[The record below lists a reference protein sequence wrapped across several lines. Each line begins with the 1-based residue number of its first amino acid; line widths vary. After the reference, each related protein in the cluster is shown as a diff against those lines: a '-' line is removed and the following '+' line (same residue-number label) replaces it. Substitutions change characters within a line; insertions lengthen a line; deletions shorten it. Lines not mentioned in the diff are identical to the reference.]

1 MTLLIVYALVAI
13 GVSFLCSLLEACLL
27 SLPRSYVE
35 SLADGGSRAGQR
47 LVKMKK
53 DIDRPLAAILTLN
66 TIAHTA
72 GAAGVGAQAAKV
84 WSAAAGDSGAIDEA
98 AAVGGGAA
106 VGIASAIMTLLVLIF
121 SEIIPKTLGAVHA
134 KKIAPAAALL
144 IGAMIVV
151 SYPVIVPLEWINRVF
166 SRGQNENTI
175 SRAELLATI
184 KLGEASG
191 AMRQREYNIA
201 SNLIALSSIRVSD
214 ILTPRTVVFSLPE
227 GMTVGEAREK
237 HAPIRFGRI
246 PIYAGERE
254 EITGYVPRHVVH
266 VQRHEANDERPLKD
280 FAKPIAFVPET
291 ASAIDALEML
301 LRKKQ
306 HIAIAVD
313 EYGGVAGI
321 VTLEDVIET
330 LLGEEIIDE
339 TDTVEDM
346 RELARRR
353 RSRRIG

>member
-1 MTLLIVYALVAI
+1 MSLLIAYALLAI

-35 SLADGGSRAGQR
+35 SLADAGSRAGQR
-47 LVKMKK
+47 LVQMKRN
-53 DIDRPLAAILTLN
+53 IDRPLAAILTLN
-66 TIAHTA
+66 TVAHTA
-72 GAAGVGAQAAKV
+72 GAAGVGAQAAKI
-84 WSAAAGDSGAIDEA
+84 WSGAAANAGAVDQA
-98 AAVGGGAA
+98 AAVGSGAA

-121 SEIIPKTLGAVHA
+121 SEIIPKTLGATHA
-134 KKIAPAAALL
+134 KKLAPAAAIL
-144 IGAMIVV
+144 IRVMIWIT
-151 SYPVIVPLEWINRVF
+151 YPVIVPLEWINRVF
-166 SRGQNENTI
+166 STGQNENTI

-191 AMRQREYNIA
+191 AMRRREYNIA

-227 GMTVGEAREK
+227 DMTVREARDK
-237 HAPIRFGRI
+237 HAPIRFGRV
-246 PIYAGERE
+246 PVYAGERE
-254 EITGYVPRHVVH
+254 EVTGYVPRHVIH
-266 VQRHEANDERPLKD
+266 VQRNEANDERPLKD
-280 FAKPIAFVPET
+280 FAKPIPILPET

-301 LRKKQ
+301 MLKKQ
-306 HIAIAVD
+306 HIALAVD
-313 EYGGVAGI
+313 EYGGMAGL

-346 RELARRR
+346 RELARRK